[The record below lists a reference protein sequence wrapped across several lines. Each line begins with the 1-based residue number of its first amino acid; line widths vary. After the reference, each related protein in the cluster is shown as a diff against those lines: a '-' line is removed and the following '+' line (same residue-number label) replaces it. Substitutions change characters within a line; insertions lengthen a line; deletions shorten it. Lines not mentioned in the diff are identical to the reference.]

1 MMVILMEIIGIIA
14 EYNPFHTGHKYH
26 ITKIKEMYP
35 DSLLIVIFPT
45 SFTERG
51 EVCILNK
58 WDKTNIALDNNI
70 DLVVELPFVY
80 GSQSADQFA
89 KGALKILNILKVKKI
104 VFGSESND
112 IKALEKIAK
121 IQLDNQEFNK
131 EVKNFLNLG
140 FNYPTSLSK
149 ALNKL
154 NLKPINNPNDL
165 LGISYLKEIIK
176 NNYAITPVTIKRTN
190 KYHGNNQNTKYLSAS
205 ELRSKLSNKE
215 SIQDY
220 LPYDE
225 KILYKNIN
233 LFPFLKYKII
243 TDFNNLNNYQTVDEG
258 IENRLKNSLDNSS
271 SIEDFITKVKC
282 KRYTYNKINRML
294 IHILVS
300 LTKEEAKKNID
311 YIRILGFNGKGKKY
325 LNQIKKNTNLKI
337 ITNYK
342 SITSPLLDI
351 EYRALKV
358 YSLLVNDPK
367 LIKDELKK
375 PIQR

>member
-89 KGALKILNILKVKKI
+89 KGALKILNSLKVKKI

-131 EVKNFLNLG
+131 EVKNFLDLG

-205 ELRSKLSNKE
+205 ELRSKLNNKE

>member
-89 KGALKILNILKVKKI
+89 KGALKILNSLKVKKI

-131 EVKNFLNLG
+131 EVKNFLDLG

-325 LNQIKKNTNLKI
+325 LNQIKKNPNLKI